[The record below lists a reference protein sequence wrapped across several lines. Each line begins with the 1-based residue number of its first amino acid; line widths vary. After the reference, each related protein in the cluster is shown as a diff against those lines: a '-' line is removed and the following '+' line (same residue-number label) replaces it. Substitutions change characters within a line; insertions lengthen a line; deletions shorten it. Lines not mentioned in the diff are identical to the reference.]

1 MSNSIPFANLSS
13 SQLQDLQNL
22 EEKLSAG
29 NSGNETIVIAYS
41 QQK

>member
-13 SQLQDLQNL
+13 SQLQELTDL

-29 NSGNETIVIAYS
+29 NSGKTIVIAYS
-41 QQK
+41 QP